1 MTKLDI
7 KIREPVTKEEFE
19 RYYNLRWR
27 ILRQPWNQPVSSEKD
42 DKEDQSIHIVACI
55 DDEIVG
61 CGRGHFNSQTEAQI
75 RYMAVEKGFQG
86 EGIGTQILKAL
97 EKKLTKKGAKSII
110 LNARK
115 NAVLFY
121 QKLGYEIVEKS
132 QTMFGEIEHF
142 KMKKEKIS
150 NDLHIFSNK
159 INLTKEI
166 R

>member
-142 KMKKEKIS
+142 KMKKEI
-150 NDLHIFSNK
+150 
-159 INLTKEI
+159 
-166 R
+166 

>member
-27 ILRQPWNQPVSSEKD
+27 ILRQPWNQPVGSEKD
-42 DKEDQSIHIVACI
+42 DKEDQSIHIIACI
-55 DDEIVG
+55 NDKIVG

-75 RYMAVEKGFQG
+75 RYMAVEEGFQG
-86 EGIGTQILKAL
+86 KGVGIQILKAL
-97 EKKLTKKGAKSII
+97 EKKLTEKGAKSII

-115 NAVLFY
+115 NAVFFY
-121 QKLGYEIVEKS
+121 KKLGYEVVEKS
-132 QTMFGEIEHF
+132 QTMFGVIEHF

>member
-1 MTKLDI
+1 MNNFN
-7 KIREPVTKEEFE
+7 IREPATKEEFE
-19 RYYNLRWR
+19 QYYNLRWR

-42 DKEDQSIHIVACI
+42 DKENQSIHIIACI
-55 DDEIVG
+55 NEKIVG
-61 CGRGHFNSQTEAQI
+61 CGRGHLNSQTETQI

-86 EGIGTQILKAL
+86 KGIGTQILKAL

-142 KMKKEKIS
+142 KMKKEYEKGA
-150 NDLHIFSNK
+150 
-159 INLTKEI
+159 
-166 R
+166 